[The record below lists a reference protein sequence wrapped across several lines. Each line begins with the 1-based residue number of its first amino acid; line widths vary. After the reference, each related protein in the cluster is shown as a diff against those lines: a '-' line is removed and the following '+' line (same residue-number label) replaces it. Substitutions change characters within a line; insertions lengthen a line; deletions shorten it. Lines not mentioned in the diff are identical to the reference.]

1 VGTVEACLEYVFTDT
16 IDIDAVSE
24 VTWCWDKEV
33 DRRDAV
39 FTIEGVGAIFF
50 LLNCV
55 EVE

>member
-1 VGTVEACLEYVFTDT
+1 MGTVEACLEYVFTDT